1 MPKTTDLAAPDPGGS
16 HDPYAGGVRIT
27 KVPAQTTAVVQ
38 LCLRAA
44 DLRAQHRSFAQI
56 AAELQLESP
65 ADAQRAVRQGL
76 ALTPADD
83 VREVRRLED
92 MRLAEIA
99 VHERE
104 VFLNPPPL
112 AQLGKVVVGE
122 DGRPVPDEQARSKAA
137 EVLLKVSA
145 ELRKLHGADAP
156 KKTMQIT
163 HEMVAE
169 RIMELKR
176 ELGLDDGAL
185 PGFTLPGGFDPSVD
199 PDE

>member
-1 MPKTTDLAAPDPGGS
+1 VTKTALMAPDPEDRPR
-16 HDPYAGGVRIT
+16 DPYAGGVKISKLPDRQA
-27 KVPAQTTAVVQ
+27 VVVQ

-44 DLRAQHRSFAQI
+44 ELRSQHRTFAQI
-56 AAELQLESP
+56 AAELELESP

-99 VHERE
+99 VKQRDIL
-104 VFLNPPPL
+104 LNPPPL
-112 AQLGKVVVGE
+112 AQLGKIVV
-122 DGRPVPDEQARSKAA
+122 DGDGVPVPDEQARSKAA

-145 ELRKLHGADAP
+145 EMRKLHGADAP
-156 KKTMQIT
+156 KKTMAIT

-176 ELGLDDGAL
+176 ELGMDDEIL
-185 PGFTLPGGFDPSVD
+185 PGFVLPPGMDGSGG
-199 PDE
+199 EG

>member
-1 MPKTTDLAAPDPGGS
+1 VPKTSLAAPDPEDRPR
-16 HDPYAGGVRIT
+16 DPYAGGVKIS
-27 KVPAQTTAVVQ
+27 KLPAQTSAVVQ

-44 DLRAQHRSFAQI
+44 DLRAQHRTFAQI
-56 AAELQLESP
+56 AVELELGSP

-99 VHERE
+99 VVNRE
-104 VFLNPPPL
+104 TMLNPPPL
-112 AQLGKVVVGE
+112 AQLGKVVHDENGN
-122 DGRPVPDEQARSKAA
+122 PVPDEQARAKAA

-145 ELRKLHGADAP
+145 EMRKLHGADAP
-156 KKTMQIT
+156 KKTLAIT

-169 RIMELKR
+169 RIVELKR
-176 ELGLDDGAL
+176 ELGINEELMPGFAL
-185 PGFTLPGGFDPSVD
+185 PPGLDGGGSDD
-199 PDE
+199 

>member
-1 MPKTTDLAAPDPGGS
+1 MPKASLAAPDPEDRPR
-16 HDPYAGGVRIT
+16 DPYAGGVKIS
-27 KVPAQTTAVVQ
+27 KVPAQTAAVVQ

-44 DLRAQHRSFAQI
+44 QLRAEHRTFAQI
-56 AAELQLESP
+56 AVELELGSP

-99 VHERE
+99 VTQRKI
-104 VFLNPPPL
+104 LLDPPPL
-112 AQLGKVVVGE
+112 AQLGKVVV
-122 DGRPVPDEQARSKAA
+122 DGDGVPVPDEQARSKAA

-145 ELRKLHGADAP
+145 EMRKLHGADAP
-156 KKTMQIT
+156 KKTMAIT

-176 ELGLDDGAL
+176 ELGMDADGLAGFAL
-185 PGFTLPGGFDPSVD
+185 PPGLDGSDG
-199 PDE
+199 

>member
-1 MPKTTDLAAPDPGGS
+1 MTKTALAAPDPGDRPR
-16 HDPYAGGVRIT
+16 DPYAGGVKIT
-27 KVPAQTTAVVQ
+27 KLPSQTSAVVQ

-44 DLRAQHRSFAQI
+44 QLRAEHRTFAQI
-56 AAELQLESP
+56 AVELELGSP

-99 VHERE
+99 VEMRE
-104 VFLNPPPL
+104 ILLNPPPL
-112 AQLGKVVVGE
+112 AQLGNVVRGG
-122 DGRPVPDEQARSKAA
+122 DGLPVPDEQARSKAA

-145 ELRKLHGADAP
+145 EMRKLHGADAP
-156 KKTMQIT
+156 KKTLAIT

-169 RIMELKR
+169 RIVELKR
-176 ELGLDDGAL
+176 ELGIGDDGL
-185 PGFTLPGGFDPSVD
+185 PGFALPPGLDGDGSD
-199 PDE
+199 G

>member
-1 MPKTTDLAAPDPGGS
+1 MSATDLAAPDPEDRPR
-16 HDPYAGGVRIT
+16 DPYAGGVKIT
-27 KVPAQTTAVVQ
+27 KVPAQTAAVVQ

-44 DLRAQHRSFAQI
+44 DLRAQHKTFRQI
-56 AAELQLESP
+56 AAELELESP

-99 VHERE
+99 VAARE
-104 VFLNPPPL
+104 VMLNPPPL
-112 AQLGKVVVGE
+112 AQLGKIVHGE
-122 DGRPVPDEQARSKAA
+122 DGRPVPDEQARAKAQ

-145 ELRKLHGADAP
+145 ETRKLHGADAP
-156 KKTMQIT
+156 KKTMAIT

-169 RIMELKR
+169 RIVELKR
-176 ELGLDDGAL
+176 ELGLDDEFL
-185 PGFTLPGGFDPSVD
+185 PGFALPPGMDGGGSDT
-199 PDE
+199 